1 MHYEYGELIRK
12 QYVPQ
17 NSAHRPLWAKLIF
30 NAISGRS
37 DESPQQLAE
46 ILTEMQNSNIL
57 PEVYMVH
64 PNSQV
69 EPVVRSAINAAI
81 GEQSQHHGHKP
92 ENRDSK

>member
-1 MHYEYGELIRK
+1 MSHK
-12 QYVPQ
+12 TT
-17 NSAHRPLWAKLIF
+17 AHRPLRAKLIF

-69 EPVVRSAINAAI
+69 EPVVRSEINAAM
-81 GEQSQHHGHKP
+81 GEQSQHHHGHKP
-92 ENRDSK
+92 QNRDSK